1 MSYSI
6 ITKDFYH
13 RDDVV
18 QVAKDLLGMY
28 VISQF
33 DGHRT
38 IGRITETEAYRGPED
53 KACHAYNN
61 RYTKRTSVMFQ
72 EAGVAYVT
80 LCYGIHHLFN
90 VVTGFEGKPH
100 AVLIRALAP
109 VEGIETML
117 QRRGMERLAP
127 RLMAGPGSLSKA
139 MGITTAYHGKT
150 LLSEDAAVYLAYGEK
165 VPETQIL
172 ASPRVG
178 INYAEEWVNT
188 PWRFRISTQQ

>member
-1 MSYSI
+1 MSYTLI
-6 ITKDFYH
+6 DKEFYF

-28 VISQF
+28 LISQF
-33 DGHRT
+33 DGQRT
-38 IGRITETEAYRGPED
+38 VGRILETEAYRGPED

-61 RYTKRTSVMFQ
+61 RYTKRTSIMFA

-90 VVTGFEGKPH
+90 VVTGFEGQPH

-117 QRRGMERLAP
+117 KRRNMTKVAP

-139 MGITTAYHGKT
+139 MGITTAYHGQSIISTKSDIY
-150 LLSEDAAVYLAYGEK
+150 LGYGLSATEE
-165 VPETQIL
+165 QII

-178 INYAEEWVNT
+178 INYAEEWVDM
-188 PWRFRISTQQ
+188 PWRFRIKAP

>member
-1 MSYSI
+1 MSYKRI
-6 ITKDFYH
+6 QKDFYF

-28 VISQF
+28 VVSQF
-33 DGHRT
+33 GGKRT
-38 IGRITETEAYRGPED
+38 TGRIIETEAYRGPED

-61 RYTKRTSVMFQ
+61 RYTKRTSVMFK

-100 AVLIRALAP
+100 AVLIRALEP
-109 VEGIETML
+109 IEGIETML
-117 QRRGMERLAP
+117 QRREMERVAP
-127 RLMAGPGSLSKA
+127 RLMAGPGSVSKA
-139 MGITTAYHGKT
+139 MGITTDYHGQS
-150 LLSEDAAVYLAYGEK
+150 LLSEDAQVYLAYGEHILA
-165 VPETQIL
+165 ENIL

-178 INYAEEWVNT
+178 INYAEEWVDK
-188 PWRFRISTQQ
+188 PWRFRTK